1 MSAAPAPVEQTTY
14 ARLIV
19 STHRSALLRVTLRYR
34 ADDPLA
40 VRMVFPAE
48 YALEPDP
55 LDDPLDDPADRYGDP
70 FADLPAGPSPEPA
83 DEVEWVFARQLL
95 AAGLD
100 LPSGEGDVHVRP
112 ALGTRTVVELRSP
125 EGVALLQF
133 DRTDLRR
140 FLWHSYLAVPEDREL
155 SHLDCDRALAELLA

>member
-1 MSAAPAPVEQTTY
+1 AAPPPVEQTTH

-19 STHRSALLRVTLRYR
+19 STHRSALLRVTLHYR

-55 LDDPLDDPADRYGDP
+55 LDDPADQYG
-70 FADLPAGPSPEPA
+70 DLPAEPA
-83 DEVEWVFARQLL
+83 PGQADGVEWVFARQLL

-112 ALGTRTVVELRSP
+112 ALGTRTMVELRSP

-133 DRTDLRR
+133 DRADLRR
-140 FLWHSYLAVPEDREL
+140 FLWHSYLAVPEGREL

>member
-1 MSAAPAPVEQTTY
+1 MFSAPAPVEQTTH

-48 YALEPDP
+48 YALEAADPTADP
-55 LDDPLDDPADRYGDP
+55 LEAA
-70 FADLPAGPSPEPA
+70 ADLPAEPA
-83 DEVEWVFARQLL
+83 PVDGVEWVFARQLL
-95 AAGLD
+95 ATGLD

-112 ALGTRTVVELRSP
+112 ALGQRTVVELRSP
-125 EGVALLQF
+125 DGVALLQF
-133 DRTDLRR
+133 DRTELRR
-140 FLWHSYLAVPEDREL
+140 FLWHSYLVVPEGQEL
-155 SHLDCDRALAELLA
+155 RHLDCDRALAELLS

>member
-1 MSAAPAPVEQTTY
+1 MFAAPEPVEQTAH

-48 YALEPDP
+48 YALDAPEAADPVDGP
-55 LDDPLDDPADRYGDP
+55 LDLPPESADPADPADR
-70 FADLPAGPSPEPA
+70 PA
-83 DEVEWVFARQLL
+83 DGVEWVFARQLL

-112 ALGTRTVVELRSP
+112 ALGQRTVVELRSP

-133 DRTDLRR
+133 DRTELRR
-140 FLWHSYLAVPEDREL
+140 FLWHSYLVVPEGQEL
-155 SHLDCDRALAELLA
+155 QHLDCDRALAELLA

>member
-1 MSAAPAPVEQTTY
+1 MSAAPAPVEHTTH

-19 STHRSALLRVTLRYR
+19 STHRSALLRVTLHYR

-55 LDDPLDDPADRYGDP
+55 LDDPADPY
-70 FADLPAGPSPEPA
+70 ADLPAEPSPGPA
-83 DEVEWVFARQLL
+83 DGPADGVEWVFARQLL

-133 DRTDLRR
+133 DRADLRR
-140 FLWHSYLAVPEDREL
+140 FLWHSYLAVPEGREL

>member
-1 MSAAPAPVEQTTY
+1 MSAAPAPVEHTTH

-19 STHRSALLRVTLRYR
+19 STHRSALLRVTLHYR

-55 LDDPLDDPADRYGDP
+55 LDDPADPY
-70 FADLPAGPSPEPA
+70 ADLPTEPSPGPA
-83 DEVEWVFARQLL
+83 DGVEWVFARQLL

-133 DRTDLRR
+133 DRADLRR
-140 FLWHSYLAVPEDREL
+140 FLWHSYLAVPEGREL